1 MLYGYVLMFMF
12 CFLLQQASDV
22 YADTYWDQRK
32 MRSIL
37 LDWPLDVHVKFD
49 LSPETLYLTINII
62 DLFLSLKTIPRE
74 SYSF

>member
-1 MLYGYVLMFMF
+1 
-12 CFLLQQASDV
+12 
-22 YADTYWDQRK
+22 

-37 LDWPLDVHVKFD
+37 LDWLIDVHVKFD

-62 DLFLSLKTIPRE
+62 DRFLSLKTIPRE